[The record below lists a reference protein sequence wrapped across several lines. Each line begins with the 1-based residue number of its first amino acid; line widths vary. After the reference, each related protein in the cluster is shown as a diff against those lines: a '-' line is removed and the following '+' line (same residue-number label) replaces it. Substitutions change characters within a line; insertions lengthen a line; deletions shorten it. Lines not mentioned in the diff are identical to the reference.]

1 MRAVMV
7 KFFSLEADHSLR
19 PPLPLQRGPSWRG
32 SFELTGARVI
42 RRSMPVTQLAPWTTK
57 FLATEA
63 NPTQHF
69 GGIPSMEEVYDLL
82 LTGEGWGRW
91 LQAHAGRR
99 VPIPLGKAVR
109 ESRSK
114 LTSLTGRDNGD
125 E

>member
-42 RRSMPVTQLAPWTTK
+42 RRSMPVTQLVPWTTK

-63 NPTQHF
+63 N
-69 GGIPSMEEVYDLL
+69 
-82 LTGEGWGRW
+82 R
-91 LQAHAGRR
+91 
-99 VPIPLGKAVR
+99 
-109 ESRSK
+109 
-114 LTSLTGRDNGD
+114 
-125 E
+125 